1 MIDCDAVPLPR
12 GRDHAWGRDE
22 LLPLSRTGSKWFDLG
37 LTLADSLDT
46 LLIAGLE
53 PEFLEVG
60 PCPWC
65 PTWPVLWGNEA
76 QALKLLGSLRPALPM
91 RVAAAQTSFTRYFGA
106 ETES

>member
-1 MIDCDAVPLPR
+1 MLPH

-53 PEFLEVG
+53 PEFQEVG
-60 PCPWC
+60 SC
-65 PTWPVLWGNEA
+65 
-76 QALKLLGSLRPALPM
+76 S
-91 RVAAAQTSFTRYFGA
+91 
-106 ETES
+106 